1 MNNENAAKPRILA
14 FAGSSRTDSFNKKL
28 VKIAAKGAEQ
38 AGGEVTV
45 ADLRDFPMPL
55 YDGDLEARE
64 GLPPAAKA
72 WKRLL
77 MSHDGFLIASP
88 EYNSSISALLKNAID
103 WASRTET
110 EDEPPLICFKGKVA
124 SLMSASPGNLG
135 GLRGLVTVRSILNN
149 IGTLVLPE
157 QVAISKAHEAFTE
170 DDALKNVRQQASVE
184 QLGAGLVQILQKLK
198 S

>member
-1 MNNENAAKPRILA
+1 MSNENPARPRILA
-14 FAGSSRTDSFNKKL
+14 FAGSSRAGSFNKKL
-28 VKIAAKGAEQ
+28 VRIAAQGAEQ
-38 AGGEVTV
+38 ANGEVTV
-45 ADLRDFPMPL
+45 VDLRDFPMPL
-55 YDGDLEARE
+55 YDGDLEERE
-64 GLPPAAKA
+64 GLPPSVKA
-72 WKRLL
+72 WKSLL
-77 MSHDGFLIASP
+77 ISHDGFLIASP

-124 SLMSASPGNLG
+124 SLMSASPGSLG

-170 DDALKNVRQQASVE
+170 SGALKDPKQQASIE
-184 QLGAGLVQILQKLK
+184 RLGAGLVQILQKLK
-198 S
+198 A